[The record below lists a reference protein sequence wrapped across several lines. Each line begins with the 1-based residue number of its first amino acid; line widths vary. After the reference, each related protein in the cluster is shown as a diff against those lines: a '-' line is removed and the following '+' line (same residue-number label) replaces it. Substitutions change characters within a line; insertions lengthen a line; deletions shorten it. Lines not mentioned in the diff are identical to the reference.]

1 MNFKEKAQLVLKEM
15 DKAYRSD
22 MEYGLSQLNE
32 KARRDFEKIYPEISQ
47 AWFFA
52 IDFLDDVD
60 SGKYDT

>member
-1 MNFKEKAQLVLKEM
+1 MKFKEKAQLVLKEM

>member
-1 MNFKEKAQLVLKEM
+1 MNLKEKAQLVLKEM

>member
-1 MNFKEKAQLVLKEM
+1 MNLKDKAKLVLSQM

-22 MEYGLSQLNE
+22 MEYGLYQLNE
-32 KARRDFEKIYPEISQ
+32 KARRDFEKIYPEMSQ

-52 IDFLDDVD
+52 TDFLEELE

>member
-1 MNFKEKAQLVLKEM
+1 MNVKEKAKLVLKEM

-22 MEYGLSQLNE
+22 MEYGLHQLNE
-32 KARRDFEKIYPEISQ
+32 KAREDFRKMYPEMSQ

-52 IDFLDDVD
+52 IDFLDEVD